1 MLRVLPTAVLALGVS
16 TVLLLLYF
24 NLWYLFIIAVNTALM
39 VDIAFLG
46 WPSKTTGGASSDGF
60 RCATPRKVIRWG
72 A

>member
-1 MLRVLPTAVLALGVS
+1 VLPTAVLAGCFDGPAS
-16 TVLLLLYF
+16 PLL
-24 NLWYLFIIAVNTALM
+24 LWYLFIIAVNTALM
-39 VDIAFLG
+39 VDIAFLS